1 MVESDKTFYILL
13 VVGVLFIFGLVVTN
27 VRINKMNKKT
37 SKLQKHVLYQQS
49 IIEKHHK
56 LIAKNETEEK
66 LIPAPAIIA
75 EEELPEPISIV
86 PTTTP
91 PPPPPVETSARSN
104 RGSSSPLTNLL
115 PLMSSMMTMMNVV
128 ETPANV
134 VNIDN
139 HTPMSTNSPSIEEI
153 ENGQVDQK
161 QMLSDIQSE
170 LEELKITSEKRE
182 MADLDA
188 KNNEI
193 VIEELPIEN
202 TLNTLNTLKP
212 LETTNVLPVQ

>member
-91 PPPPPVETSARSN
+91 PPPPPPPVETSARSN

-182 MADLDA
+182 MTDLDA

-202 TLNTLNTLKP
+202 TLKT

>member
-182 MADLDA
+182 MTDLDA

-202 TLNTLNTLKP
+202 TLKT

>member
-91 PPPPPVETSARSN
+91 PPPPPPPVETSARSN

-134 VNIDN
+134 VNIDD

-182 MADLDA
+182 MTDLDA

-202 TLNTLNTLKP
+202 TLKT